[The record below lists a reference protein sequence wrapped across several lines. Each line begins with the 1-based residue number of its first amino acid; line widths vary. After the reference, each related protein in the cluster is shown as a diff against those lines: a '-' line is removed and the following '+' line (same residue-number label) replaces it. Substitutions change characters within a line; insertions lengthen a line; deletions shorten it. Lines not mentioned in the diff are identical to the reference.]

1 MNTEVMKESI
11 EILKK
16 LKSEIDKLDYKEDTS
31 GRYAN
36 PEKEVCENIKNQ
48 VANVRDKLLIPLAND
63 CFLVENK
70 IDGHKYGINK
80 MNTSDYLKDYI
91 WTPLMG
97 NMIVVGNYISF
108 KNKDGVKT
116 DYPMFYNGVD
126 IEEKA
131 RMSNTGEKEAFLE
144 KAKNLKE
151 KLDAVKNNNKFF
163 ECLQFTLDECKPIIK
178 IDLKKYVVSDAEEG
192 ELKKGYQDLVQEYTN
207 AIVKIKA
214 LYNYIIVEDENE
226 KEKVWK
232 KVEWLFKSLYV
243 SEQKRFQLSPT
254 VLKINDLIFE
264 DCKQMVLTGAPGTG
278 KTYSAKDFV
287 KWQIRTDNS
296 EVDEKEFD
304 SEWKKGDKGNYG
316 SRWAMVQFHPSFDYS
331 DFVEGIRPAK
341 VQGDDKM
348 PFVRMDGVFKKFCRN
363 VIEKGD
369 KNKNYYFIIDEINR
383 ADLSKVFGELMY
395 CLEENYRGEENKI
408 QTQYSNLDTYEM
420 KKGVAIPLKERN
432 DKDKAKDVF
441 EDGFYIPSNVILIG
455 TMNDIDRS
463 VDTFDFA
470 LRRRF
475 RWVNVGVDTTLLTS
489 TFRSM
494 NSKANTKK
502 SDDEITAFV
511 QKIMNMND
519 VFEEPEYSKIF
530 RTPKDYYV
538 GPAYFEGLFKGQ
550 SMETIWNNKVEPL
563 LKEYIR
569 GRNAGDFI
577 SDTKGKLLPE
587 KDDSKKEVLEGGII
601 PVVKSL
607 NKYELIVSVNKFLQS
622 EGSDLFLD
630 NKKKGFFSSKGRDF
644 KEEYTTD
651 IEKLADYL
659 VEKKVIK
666 DKEEFVNRFND
677 YNATD
682 QAEVVDED

>member
-16 LKSEIDKLDYKEDTS
+16 LKSEIDKLDYKEESS

-48 VANVRDKLLIPLAND
+48 VANVRDGLLIPLAND

-108 KNKDGVKT
+108 KDWDGAKT
-116 DYPMFYNGVD
+116 DYPVFYIGVD

-144 KAKNLKE
+144 KAKNLKD
-151 KLDAVKNNNKFF
+151 KLDAVKKDKKFF
-163 ECLQFTLDECKPIIK
+163 ECLHFTLDECKPIIK
-178 IDLKKYVVSDAEEG
+178 IDLEEYAVSDAEEG

-214 LYNYIIVEDENE
+214 LYNYIIVEDKNE
-226 KEKVWK
+226 KEVVWK

-243 SEQKRFQLSPT
+243 SEQKRYQLSPT

-287 KWQIRTDNS
+287 KWQIRTDYS
-296 EVDEKEFD
+296 GDEDEGFD
-304 SEWKKGDKGNYG
+304 SEWKKGDKGKYG
-316 SRWAMVQFHPSFDYS
+316 SRWTMVQFHPSFDYS

-348 PFVRMDGVFKKFCRN
+348 SFVRMDGVFKKFCRN
-363 VIEKGD
+363 VIEKGN

-420 KKGVAIPLKERN
+420 KDGVAIPLKESK
-432 DKDKAKDVF
+432 DKDKAEDVF
-441 EDGFYIPSNVILIG
+441 EDGFYIPDNVIIIG

-475 RWVNVGVDTTLLTS
+475 RWVNVDVDTTLLTS

-607 NKYELIVSVNKFLQS
+607 NKYDLIVSVNKFLQS

-644 KEEYTTD
+644 KEEYATD
-651 IEKLADYL
+651 IEKLAGYL
-659 VEKKVIK
+659 DEKKVIK

-682 QAEVVDED
+682 QA

>member
-1 MNTEVMKESI
+1 MKESI

-16 LKSEIDKLDYKEDTS
+16 LKSEIDKLVYKEESS

-48 VANVRDKLLIPLAND
+48 VANVRDRLLIPLAND

-108 KNKDGVKT
+108 KDWDGAKT
-116 DYPMFYNGVD
+116 DYPEFYIGVD

-151 KLDAVKNNNKFF
+151 KLDAVKNDKKFF
-163 ECLQFTLDECKPIIK
+163 ECLHFTLDECKPIIK
-178 IDLKKYVVSDAEEG
+178 IDLEEYVVSNAEEG
-192 ELKKGYQDLVQEYTN
+192 ELKKGYQDLLQEYTN

-226 KEKVWK
+226 KEIVWK

-287 KWQIRTDNS
+287 KWQIRTDYS
-296 EVDEKEFD
+296 EDNEETFD
-304 SEWKKGDKGNYG
+304 NEWKKGDKGKYG
-316 SRWAMVQFHPSFDYS
+316 SRWTMVQFHPSFDYS

-348 PFVRMDGVFKKFCRN
+348 SFVRMDGVFKKFCRN

-420 KKGVAIPLKERN
+420 KDGVAVPLKERK
-432 DKDKAKDVF
+432 DKDKAEDVF
-441 EDGFYIPSNVILIG
+441 EDGFYIPDNVIIIG